1 MFASLNVLKELQK
14 HYETNPKDPLKGI
27 IWHTQG
33 SGKTALTYHLT
44 KLIRDFFSP
53 LNKKTKFYF
62 IVDRLD
68 LLEQAKNEF
77 LKRGLCAHEAEN
89 KEDLSQKLKSSS
101 VFENPQG
108 NDEIIVVNIQK
119 FKAPNEEK
127 SPNEDL
133 SDSAPK
139 EIVSKTELQEAAKDN
154 HDLQRVFIIDEA
166 HRSYDPKGCFYAN
179 LIECDKTAI
188 KIALTGTPLLEDN
201 AQDKATKNT
210 FGDYL
215 HTYSYAESIKD
226 RHTLKLQL
234 EIIEKSYKEKLQAIY
249 RLLQESIT
257 IEDIEVKKETIFNHE
272 RYIKEMLF
280 YIIRDLLFFR
290 LGNNDENLKAMVVC
304 FSSKQAKLANLLFN
318 EVQEKVLQENP
329 NLKIL
334 KKLQSSLILHN
345 EQEVKEKIY
354 SFKHEDTDI
363 VFVFNMLLTG
373 FDLPSLKR
381 LYIHRELK
389 DHNLLQALARV
400 NRSYNNMSFGYLIDF
415 VGIKENYDKTTDDY
429 LKELNQFNQSD
440 SNIKDNL
447 KDMFADRKT
456 LEKDIKNAYD
466 DLFNY
471 PIDDIEGMTSA
482 IVSMSEMNEL
492 LKVSRAIN
500 TLKERYNL
508 IRTSNDEKILSL
520 KEKMDIEKISKI
532 SSMLHKKA
540 KQLHA
545 LKNINEPK
553 NPNDLIV
560 LEDLIALLDF
570 KIEFKESKELHFK
583 EREEISAKQKQAK
596 EMLEKIPDQQDKEIQ
611 KFYKDFNKDEKEDF
625 FITLTD
631 KRLPKLAYDELLSYL
646 FEKHFN
652 DNDLHLKLDIIFNR
666 ISSNNAELF
675 NTTSTDKTTI
685 ALFESIS
692 PYVNEESKRA
702 NFTRVL
708 LDKLKK
714 FNFKQAFLNLQNQQG
729 YDFFAPIF
737 EYLIKDYN
745 NNSGGKY
752 AEYYT
757 PLSIA
762 SIIAKLLIDEPT
774 QSVKIYDPSAGT
786 GTLLMALAHQIGTDS
801 CTLYAQDI
809 SQKSLRMLKL
819 NLILNDLTHS
829 LKNAIEGNTLT
840 NPYHSKECKGK
851 MDYIVSN
858 PPFKLDFSNEHAEIS
873 QNKNDFFLGVP
884 NIPKNDKSK
893 MPIYTLFF
901 QHCLNML
908 SNKGKGAII
917 VPTGFISAK
926 SGIENKIVRHLV
938 DEKLVYGV
946 VCMPSQV
953 FANTSTNVSII
964 FFQKTPSAKEVVLID
979 ASKLGEEYTEN
990 KNKKTRLRTSDIDLI
1005 LETFNNKT
1013 PKADFCALVS
1023 FDEITEKN
1031 YSLNPGQYFII
1042 EDTSEKIS
1050 QAEFE
1055 NLMQQY
1061 SSELT
1066 SLFDESQSLQQ
1077 EILETLKGV
1086 RFE

>member
-77 LKRGLCAHEAEN
+77 SKRGLCAHEAEN
-89 KEDLSQKLKSSS
+89 KEDLSQKLKNSS
-101 VFENPQG
+101 VFEGPQG

-127 SPNEDL
+127 APNEDP
-133 SDSAPK
+133 SSAPK
-139 EIVSKTELQEAAKDN
+139 EIVSKTELQEATKDS

-210 FGDYL
+210 FGNYL

-226 RHTLKLQL
+226 KHTLKLQL

-280 YIIRDLLFFR
+280 YIIRDLLNFR
-290 LGNNDENLKAMVVC
+290 RVNNDENLKAMVVC
-304 FSSKQAKLANLLFN
+304 FSSAQAKLANLLFN

-329 NLKIL
+329 NLRIL
-334 KKLQSSLILHN
+334 NKLQSSLILHD
-345 EQEVKEKIY
+345 EQEVKEKIH

-373 FDLPSLKR
+373 FDLPNLKR

-429 LKELNQFNQSD
+429 LKELNRFNQSN

-447 KDMFADRKT
+447 KDMFADRNI
-456 LEKDIKNAYD
+456 LEKDIKNAYG

-471 PIDDIEGMTSA
+471 PIDNIEAMTSA
-482 IVSMSEMNEL
+482 IVSISKMNEL
-492 LKVSRAIN
+492 LKVSQAIN
-500 TLKERYNL
+500 TLKINYNL
-508 IRTSNDEKILSL
+508 IRTSSDEKILSL
-520 KEKMDIEKISKI
+520 KEKIDIEKISKI
-532 SSMLHKKA
+532 SSMLSKKA

-583 EREEISAKQKQAK
+583 EKEEISAKYKQAK
-596 EMLEKIPDQQDKEIQ
+596 EMLEKSPDKQDKEIQ
-611 KFYKDFNKDEKEDF
+611 KIYKELSKLIQEPLTNDNFDGISHSYSVIISQLQQHKEQTTNLLNKYNNDRAYA
-625 FITLTD
+625 ITH
-631 KRLPKLAYDELLSYL
+631 KRLHNRLMEENISKGIFTLLS
-646 FEKHFN
+646 
-652 DNDLHLKLDIIFNR
+652 
-666 ISSNNAELF
+666 
-675 NTTSTDKTTI
+675 
-685 ALFESIS
+685 AL
-692 PYVNEESKRA
+692 KRA
-702 NFTRVL
+702 
-708 LDKLKK
+708 LDERI
-714 FNFKQAFLNLQNQQG
+714 FK
-729 YDFFAPIF
+729 
-737 EYLIKDYN
+737 
-745 NNSGGKY
+745 
-752 AEYYT
+752 
-757 PLSIA
+757 
-762 SIIAKLLIDEPT
+762 
-774 QSVKIYDPSAGT
+774 
-786 GTLLMALAHQIGTDS
+786 
-801 CTLYAQDI
+801 
-809 SQKSLRMLKL
+809 R
-819 NLILNDLTHS
+819 
-829 LKNAIEGNTLT
+829 
-840 NPYHSKECKGK
+840 
-851 MDYIVSN
+851 
-858 PPFKLDFSNEHAEIS
+858 
-873 QNKNDFFLGVP
+873 
-884 NIPKNDKSK
+884 
-893 MPIYTLFF
+893 
-901 QHCLNML
+901 
-908 SNKGKGAII
+908 
-917 VPTGFISAK
+917 
-926 SGIENKIVRHLV
+926 
-938 DEKLVYGV
+938 
-946 VCMPSQV
+946 
-953 FANTSTNVSII
+953 
-964 FFQKTPSAKEVVLID
+964 
-979 ASKLGEEYTEN
+979 
-990 KNKKTRLRTSDIDLI
+990 
-1005 LETFNNKT
+1005 
-1013 PKADFCALVS
+1013 
-1023 FDEITEKN
+1023 
-1031 YSLNPGQYFII
+1031 
-1042 EDTSEKIS
+1042 
-1050 QAEFE
+1050 
-1055 NLMQQY
+1055 
-1061 SSELT
+1061 
-1066 SLFDESQSLQQ
+1066 Q
-1077 EILETLKGV
+1077 EILNEETTLKTAIKVELRDAFNKNPSLKDLEKEKEFITQTLFNELTQNHHQGNLIA
-1086 RFE
+1086 

>member
-77 LKRGLCAHEAEN
+77 LKRGLCVHEAEN
-89 KEDLSQKLKSSS
+89 KEHLSQKLKSSS

-119 FKAPNEEK
+119 FKAPNEDP
-127 SPNEDL
+127 S
-133 SDSAPK
+133 SAPK
-139 EIVSKTELQEAAKDN
+139 EIVSKTELQEATKDN

-210 FGDYL
+210 FGNYL
-215 HTYSYAESIKD
+215 HTYSYTESIKD

-272 RYIKEMLF
+272 RYIKAMLY
-280 YIIRDLLFFR
+280 YIIRDLLNFR
-290 LGNNDENLKAMVVC
+290 RVNNDENLKAMVVC
-304 FSSKQAKLANLLFN
+304 FSSAQARLANCLFN

-329 NLKIL
+329 NMKIL
-334 KKLQSSLILHN
+334 KKLQSSLILHD
-345 EQEVKEKIY
+345 EQEVKEKIH

-373 FDLPSLKR
+373 FDLPNLKR

-447 KDMFADRKT
+447 KDMFADRET

-471 PIDDIEGMTSA
+471 PIDDVEAMTSA
-482 IVSMSEMNEL
+482 IVSISAMNEL

-508 IRTSNDEKILSL
+508 IRTSSDEKILSL

-553 NPNDLIV
+553 NPNDLII

-570 KIEFKESKELHFK
+570 KIEFKERKELRFK
-583 EREEISAKQKQAK
+583 EQEEISAKQKQAK
-596 EMLEKIPDQQDKEIQ
+596 EILEKIPDQQDKEIQ
-611 KFYKDFNKDEKEDF
+611 KFYKDFSKLLQTPATSQNFEEISHSYDAIISQLKQHKEQTTNLLSKYNNDRVYV
-625 FITLTD
+625 ITH
-631 KRLPKLAYDELLSYL
+631 KRLHDRLMEENISKGIFTLLSM
-646 FEKHFN
+646 
-652 DNDLHLKLDIIFNR
+652 LKKALDAR
-666 ISSNNAELF
+666 IS
-675 NTTSTDKTTI
+675 
-685 ALFESIS
+685 
-692 PYVNEESKRA
+692 KR
-702 NFTRVL
+702 
-708 LDKLKK
+708 
-714 FNFKQAFLNLQNQQG
+714 
-729 YDFFAPIF
+729 
-737 EYLIKDYN
+737 
-745 NNSGGKY
+745 
-752 AEYYT
+752 
-757 PLSIA
+757 
-762 SIIAKLLIDEPT
+762 
-774 QSVKIYDPSAGT
+774 
-786 GTLLMALAHQIGTDS
+786 
-801 CTLYAQDI
+801 
-809 SQKSLRMLKL
+809 
-819 NLILNDLTHS
+819 
-829 LKNAIEGNTLT
+829 
-840 NPYHSKECKGK
+840 
-851 MDYIVSN
+851 
-858 PPFKLDFSNEHAEIS
+858 
-873 QNKNDFFLGVP
+873 
-884 NIPKNDKSK
+884 
-893 MPIYTLFF
+893 
-901 QHCLNML
+901 
-908 SNKGKGAII
+908 
-917 VPTGFISAK
+917 
-926 SGIENKIVRHLV
+926 
-938 DEKLVYGV
+938 
-946 VCMPSQV
+946 
-953 FANTSTNVSII
+953 
-964 FFQKTPSAKEVVLID
+964 
-979 ASKLGEEYTEN
+979 
-990 KNKKTRLRTSDIDLI
+990 
-1005 LETFNNKT
+1005 
-1013 PKADFCALVS
+1013 
-1023 FDEITEKN
+1023 
-1031 YSLNPGQYFII
+1031 
-1042 EDTSEKIS
+1042 
-1050 QAEFE
+1050 
-1055 NLMQQY
+1055 
-1061 SSELT
+1061 
-1066 SLFDESQSLQQ
+1066 Q
-1077 EILETLKGV
+1077 EILNEETTLKTAIKVELRDAFNKNPSLKDLEKEKEFIAQTLFNELTQNHHQGNLNA
-1086 RFE
+1086 

>member
-1 MFASLNVLKELQK
+1 MPYNEITRVQVPALMHLAKLGYNFISQKNKPNLDTATNILVDSFTQAFERLNPNKNAKDALTEMKKRLNYDDLGKSFYEYLLKSENQIIDFDNPSNNLYEMMAELTYKSLRTDITLFINGLPLVNIEVKQPYAEKGIKEEKIRHIERYKNPENKVFYNLAQIWLFSDNLPYDENNPDQGVFYSASYSPIFQHFVEANRLDITPPPPENDQDEQNHQNHRSLEEIQKRILNEFNLKDTDTLESSKDATTNPFLTSFCSHKRLCFILKYGISFLKEKSEFKKHIWRYAQMFASLNVLKELQK

-77 LKRGLCAHEAEN
+77 LKRGLCVHEAEN
-89 KEDLSQKLKSSS
+89 KEDLSQKLKNSR
-101 VFENPQG
+101 VFEGSQG

-127 SPNEDL
+127 APNEDP
-133 SDSAPK
+133 SSAPK
-139 EIVSKTELQEAAKDN
+139 EIISKTELQEATKDN

-201 AQDKATKNT
+201 AQDKATKKT
-210 FGDYL
+210 FGNYL

-234 EIIEKSYKEKLQAIY
+234 EIIEKSYKEKLQEIY

-272 RYIKEMLF
+272 RYIKEMLY

-304 FSSKQAKLANLLFN
+304 FSSAQAKLANLLFN

-334 KKLQSSLILHN
+334 KKLQSSLILHD
-345 EQEVKEKIY
+345 EQEIKEKIY
-354 SFKHEDTDI
+354 SFKHENTDI

-373 FDLPSLKR
+373 FDLPNLKR

-400 NRSYNNMSFGYLIDF
+400 NRPYNNMSFGYLIDF

-447 KDMFADRKT
+447 KDMFADRNI

-471 PIDDIEGMTSA
+471 PIDDVEAMTSA
-482 IVSMSEMNEL
+482 IVNISKMNEL
-492 LKVSRAIN
+492 LKVSHAIN

-508 IRTSNDEKILSL
+508 IRTSSDEKILSL

-532 SSMLHKKA
+532 SSMLSKKA

-570 KIEFKESKELHFK
+570 KIEFKERKELRFK
-583 EREEISAKQKQAK
+583 EKEEISAKYKQAK
-596 EMLEKIPDQQDKEIQ
+596 EMLEKIPDKQDKEVQKISKDLSKLIQ
-611 KFYKDFNKDEKEDF
+611 EPLTNDNFDGISHSYSAIISQLQQYNQQTTNLLNKYNNDRAYV
-625 FITLTD
+625 ITH
-631 KRLPKLAYDELLSYL
+631 KRLHNRLMEENISKGIFTLLS
-646 FEKHFN
+646 
-652 DNDLHLKLDIIFNR
+652 
-666 ISSNNAELF
+666 A
-675 NTTSTDKTTI
+675 
-685 ALFESIS
+685 
-692 PYVNEESKRA
+692 
-702 NFTRVL
+702 
-708 LDKLKK
+708 LKK
-714 FNFKQAFLNLQNQQG
+714 ALDARIFK
-729 YDFFAPIF
+729 
-737 EYLIKDYN
+737 
-745 NNSGGKY
+745 
-752 AEYYT
+752 
-757 PLSIA
+757 
-762 SIIAKLLIDEPT
+762 
-774 QSVKIYDPSAGT
+774 
-786 GTLLMALAHQIGTDS
+786 
-801 CTLYAQDI
+801 
-809 SQKSLRMLKL
+809 R
-819 NLILNDLTHS
+819 
-829 LKNAIEGNTLT
+829 
-840 NPYHSKECKGK
+840 
-851 MDYIVSN
+851 
-858 PPFKLDFSNEHAEIS
+858 
-873 QNKNDFFLGVP
+873 
-884 NIPKNDKSK
+884 
-893 MPIYTLFF
+893 
-901 QHCLNML
+901 
-908 SNKGKGAII
+908 
-917 VPTGFISAK
+917 
-926 SGIENKIVRHLV
+926 
-938 DEKLVYGV
+938 
-946 VCMPSQV
+946 
-953 FANTSTNVSII
+953 
-964 FFQKTPSAKEVVLID
+964 
-979 ASKLGEEYTEN
+979 
-990 KNKKTRLRTSDIDLI
+990 
-1005 LETFNNKT
+1005 
-1013 PKADFCALVS
+1013 
-1023 FDEITEKN
+1023 
-1031 YSLNPGQYFII
+1031 
-1042 EDTSEKIS
+1042 
-1050 QAEFE
+1050 
-1055 NLMQQY
+1055 
-1061 SSELT
+1061 
-1066 SLFDESQSLQQ
+1066 Q
-1077 EILETLKGV
+1077 EILNEENTLKTAIKVELRDAFNKNPSLKDLQKEEKFIAQTLFNELPKNYNQGNLNA
-1086 RFE
+1086 

>member
-77 LKRGLCAHEAEN
+77 LKRGLCVHEAEN

-101 VFENPQG
+101 VFEDPQG

-127 SPNEDL
+127 APNEDL
-133 SDSAPK
+133 SNSAPK
-139 EIVSKTELQEAAKDN
+139 EIISKTELQEATKDN

-201 AQDKATKNT
+201 AQDKATKKT
-210 FGDYL
+210 FGNYL

-234 EIIEKSYKEKLQAIY
+234 EIIEKSYKEKLQKIY

-257 IEDIEVKKETIFNHE
+257 VEDIEVKKERIFNHE

-290 LGNNDENLKAMVVC
+290 LGNNDENLKAMVIC
-304 FSSKQAKLANLLFN
+304 FSSTQAKLANLFFN

-334 KKLQSSLILHN
+334 NKLQSSLILHD

-354 SFKHEDTDI
+354 SFKHGDTDI

-447 KDMFADRKT
+447 KDMFADRET

-466 DLFNY
+466 DLFDY
-471 PIDDIEGMTSA
+471 PIDDIETMTSA
-482 IVSMSEMNEL
+482 IVNISKMSEL
-492 LKVSRAIN
+492 LKVSQAIN
-500 TLKERYNL
+500 TLKECYNL
-508 IRTSNDEKILSL
+508 IRTSSDEKILSL

-553 NPNDLIV
+553 NPNDLMI

-570 KIEFKESKELHFK
+570 KIEFKESKELRFK
-583 EREEISAKQKQAK
+583 EKEEISAKYKQAK
-596 EMLEKIPDQQDKEIQ
+596 EMLEKIPDKQDKEIQ
-611 KFYKDFNKDEKEDF
+611 KFYKDFSKLLQTPATSQNFEEISHSYDAIISQLKQHKEQTTNLLNKYNNDRAYV
-625 FITLTD
+625 ITH
-631 KRLPKLAYDELLSYL
+631 KRLHDRLMEKNISKGIFTLLSA
-646 FEKHFN
+646 
-652 DNDLHLKLDIIFNR
+652 LKKALDAR
-666 ISSNNAELF
+666 ISKRQEIL
-675 NTTSTDKTTI
+675 
-685 ALFESIS
+685 
-692 PYVNEESKRA
+692 NEE
-702 NFTRVL
+702 
-708 LDKLKK
+708 
-714 FNFKQAFLNLQNQQG
+714 
-729 YDFFAPIF
+729 
-737 EYLIKDYN
+737 
-745 NNSGGKY
+745 
-752 AEYYT
+752 YY
-757 PLSIA
+757 
-762 SIIAKLLIDEPT
+762 
-774 QSVKIYDPSAGT
+774 
-786 GTLLMALAHQIGTDS
+786 
-801 CTLYAQDI
+801 
-809 SQKSLRMLKL
+809 
-819 NLILNDLTHS
+819 
-829 LKNAIEGNTLT
+829 LKNAIKAELRDAFKKD
-840 NPYHSKECKGK
+840 PSLKDLEKEKEL
-851 MDYIVSN
+851 IV
-858 PPFKLDFSNEHAEIS
+858 
-873 QNKNDFFLGVP
+873 Q
-884 NIPKNDKSK
+884 
-893 MPIYTLFF
+893 TLF
-901 QHCLNML
+901 N
-908 SNKGKGAII
+908 
-917 VPTGFISAK
+917 
-926 SGIENKIVRHLV
+926 
-938 DEKLVYGV
+938 
-946 VCMPSQV
+946 
-953 FANTSTNVSII
+953 
-964 FFQKTPSAKEVVLID
+964 
-979 ASKLGEEYTEN
+979 
-990 KNKKTRLRTSDIDLI
+990 
-1005 LETFNNKT
+1005 
-1013 PKADFCALVS
+1013 
-1023 FDEITEKN
+1023 
-1031 YSLNPGQYFII
+1031 
-1042 EDTSEKIS
+1042 
-1050 QAEFE
+1050 
-1055 NLMQQY
+1055 
-1061 SSELT
+1061 ELT
-1066 SLFDESQSLQQ
+1066 QNHHQGNPHAQ
-1077 EILETLKGV
+1077 
-1086 RFE
+1086 

>member
-14 HYETNPKDPLKGI
+14 HYENNPKDPLKGI

-77 LKRGLCAHEAEN
+77 LKRGLCVHEAEN
-89 KEDLSQKLKSSS
+89 KEDLSQKLKNSS
-101 VFENPQG
+101 VFEGPQG

-119 FKAPNEEK
+119 FK

-133 SDSAPK
+133 SSAPK
-139 EIVSKTELQEAAKDN
+139 EIISKTELQEATKDS

-188 KIALTGTPLLEDN
+188 KIALTGTPLLENN

-210 FGDYL
+210 FGNYL

-234 EIIEKSYKEKLQAIY
+234 EIIEKSYKEKLQEIY

-272 RYIKEMLF
+272 RYIKEMLY
-280 YIIRDLLFFR
+280 YIIRDLLNFR
-290 LGNNDENLKAMVVC
+290 RVNNDENLKAMVVC
-304 FSSKQAKLANLLFN
+304 SSSAQAKLANWLFN

-334 KKLQSSLILHN
+334 KKLQSSLILHD

-373 FDLPSLKR
+373 FDLPNLKR

-429 LKELNQFNQSD
+429 LKELNQFNQSGANSD
-440 SNIKDNL
+440 SNIKDI
-447 KDMFADRKT
+447 FADREV

-471 PIDDIEGMTSA
+471 PIDDIEVMTSA
-482 IVSMSEMNEL
+482 IVNISKMNEL
-492 LKVSRAIN
+492 LKVSQAIN

-570 KIEFKESKELHFK
+570 KIEFKERKELRFK
-583 EREEISAKQKQAK
+583 EREEISAKYKQAK
-596 EMLEKIPDQQDKEIQ
+596 EMLEKIPDKQDKEVQ
-611 KFYKDFNKDEKEDF
+611 KISKELSKLLQEPLTNHNFDGISHSYSVIISQLKQHKEQTTNLLNKYNNDRAYV
-625 FITLTD
+625 ITH
-631 KRLPKLAYDELLSYL
+631 KRLHNRLMEENISKGIFTLLSA
-646 FEKHFN
+646 
-652 DNDLHLKLDIIFNR
+652 LKKALDAR
-666 ISSNNAELF
+666 IS
-675 NTTSTDKTTI
+675 
-685 ALFESIS
+685 
-692 PYVNEESKRA
+692 KR
-702 NFTRVL
+702 
-708 LDKLKK
+708 
-714 FNFKQAFLNLQNQQG
+714 
-729 YDFFAPIF
+729 
-737 EYLIKDYN
+737 
-745 NNSGGKY
+745 
-752 AEYYT
+752 
-757 PLSIA
+757 
-762 SIIAKLLIDEPT
+762 
-774 QSVKIYDPSAGT
+774 
-786 GTLLMALAHQIGTDS
+786 
-801 CTLYAQDI
+801 
-809 SQKSLRMLKL
+809 
-819 NLILNDLTHS
+819 
-829 LKNAIEGNTLT
+829 
-840 NPYHSKECKGK
+840 
-851 MDYIVSN
+851 
-858 PPFKLDFSNEHAEIS
+858 
-873 QNKNDFFLGVP
+873 
-884 NIPKNDKSK
+884 
-893 MPIYTLFF
+893 
-901 QHCLNML
+901 
-908 SNKGKGAII
+908 
-917 VPTGFISAK
+917 
-926 SGIENKIVRHLV
+926 
-938 DEKLVYGV
+938 
-946 VCMPSQV
+946 
-953 FANTSTNVSII
+953 
-964 FFQKTPSAKEVVLID
+964 
-979 ASKLGEEYTEN
+979 
-990 KNKKTRLRTSDIDLI
+990 
-1005 LETFNNKT
+1005 
-1013 PKADFCALVS
+1013 
-1023 FDEITEKN
+1023 
-1031 YSLNPGQYFII
+1031 
-1042 EDTSEKIS
+1042 
-1050 QAEFE
+1050 
-1055 NLMQQY
+1055 
-1061 SSELT
+1061 
-1066 SLFDESQSLQQ
+1066 Q
-1077 EILETLKGV
+1077 EILNEETTLKTAIKAELRDAFKEYPSLKDLEKEKEFIAQTLFNELTQNHHQGNLNA
-1086 RFE
+1086 

>member
-68 LLEQAKNEF
+68 LLEQAKSEF
-77 LKRGLCAHEAEN
+77 SKRGLCVHEAKD

-101 VFENPQG
+101 VFDGHQG

-127 SPNEDL
+127 APNEDP
-133 SDSAPK
+133 SNSAPK
-139 EIVSKTELQEAAKDN
+139 EIISKTELQEATKDS

-179 LIECDKTAI
+179 LIECDKTAV

-257 IEDIEVKKETIFNHE
+257 IEDIEVKKETIFNDE
-272 RYIKEMLF
+272 RYIKEMLY
-280 YIIRDLLFFR
+280 YIIRDLLNFR
-290 LGNNDENLKAMVVC
+290 RVNNDENLKAMVVC
-304 FSSKQAKLANLLFN
+304 FSSKQAKLANWLFN

-334 KKLQSSLILHN
+334 KKLQSSLILHD

-373 FDLPSLKR
+373 FDLPNLKR

-400 NRSYNNMSFGYLIDF
+400 NRSYKNMSFGYLIDF

-440 SNIKDNL
+440 SNTQDNL
-447 KDMFADRKT
+447 KDMFADRET

-471 PIDDIEGMTSA
+471 PIDDIEAMTST
-482 IVSMSEMNEL
+482 IVNISAMNEL
-492 LKVSRAIN
+492 LKVSHAIN

-508 IRTSNDEKILSL
+508 IRTSSDEKILSL
-520 KEKMDIEKISKI
+520 KEKIDIEKISKI

-583 EREEISAKQKQAK
+583 EKEEISAKYKQAK
-596 EMLEKIPDQQDKEIQ
+596 EMLEKIPDKQDKEVQKISKELSKLIQ
-611 KFYKDFNKDEKEDF
+611 EPLTNHNFDGISHSYSVIISQLKQHKEQ
-625 FITLTD
+625 TTN
-631 KRLPKLAYDELLSYL
+631 LLSKY
-646 FEKHFN
+646 
-652 DNDLHLKLDIIFNR
+652 DNDLSYAITHKRLHKRLMEKNISKGIF
-666 ISSNNAELF
+666 
-675 NTTSTDKTTI
+675 T
-685 ALFESIS
+685 
-692 PYVNEESKRA
+692 
-702 NFTRVL
+702 L
-708 LDKLKK
+708 LSALKK
-714 FNFKQAFLNLQNQQG
+714 ALDERIFK
-729 YDFFAPIF
+729 
-737 EYLIKDYN
+737 
-745 NNSGGKY
+745 
-752 AEYYT
+752 
-757 PLSIA
+757 
-762 SIIAKLLIDEPT
+762 
-774 QSVKIYDPSAGT
+774 
-786 GTLLMALAHQIGTDS
+786 
-801 CTLYAQDI
+801 
-809 SQKSLRMLKL
+809 R
-819 NLILNDLTHS
+819 
-829 LKNAIEGNTLT
+829 
-840 NPYHSKECKGK
+840 
-851 MDYIVSN
+851 
-858 PPFKLDFSNEHAEIS
+858 
-873 QNKNDFFLGVP
+873 
-884 NIPKNDKSK
+884 
-893 MPIYTLFF
+893 
-901 QHCLNML
+901 
-908 SNKGKGAII
+908 
-917 VPTGFISAK
+917 
-926 SGIENKIVRHLV
+926 
-938 DEKLVYGV
+938 
-946 VCMPSQV
+946 
-953 FANTSTNVSII
+953 
-964 FFQKTPSAKEVVLID
+964 
-979 ASKLGEEYTEN
+979 
-990 KNKKTRLRTSDIDLI
+990 
-1005 LETFNNKT
+1005 
-1013 PKADFCALVS
+1013 
-1023 FDEITEKN
+1023 
-1031 YSLNPGQYFII
+1031 
-1042 EDTSEKIS
+1042 
-1050 QAEFE
+1050 
-1055 NLMQQY
+1055 
-1061 SSELT
+1061 
-1066 SLFDESQSLQQ
+1066 Q
-1077 EILETLKGV
+1077 EILNEETTLKTAIKAELRDAFNKNPSLKDLEKEKEFITQTLFNELTQNHHQGNPHA
-1086 RFE
+1086 

>member
-77 LKRGLCAHEAEN
+77 LKRGLCVHEAEN
-89 KEDLSQKLKSSS
+89 KEDLSQKLKNSS
-101 VFENPQG
+101 VFEGPQG

-127 SPNEDL
+127 APNEDP
-133 SDSAPK
+133 SSAPK
-139 EIVSKTELQEAAKDN
+139 EIISKTELQEATKDN

-201 AQDKATKNT
+201 AQDKATKKT
-210 FGDYL
+210 FGNYL

-257 IEDIEVKKETIFNHE
+257 IEDIEVKKEFIFNHE
-272 RYIKEMLF
+272 KYIKEMLY
-280 YIIRDLLFFR
+280 YIIRDLLNFR
-290 LGNNDENLKAMVVC
+290 RVNNDENLKAMVVC
-304 FSSKQAKLANLLFN
+304 FSSAQAKLANLFFN

-334 KKLQSSLILHN
+334 KKLQSSLILHD

-354 SFKHEDTDI
+354 SFKHKDTDI

-440 SNIKDNL
+440 SNTQDNL
-447 KDMFADRKT
+447 KDMFADRET

-466 DLFNY
+466 DLFDY
-471 PIDDIEGMTSA
+471 PIDDIEAMTSA
-482 IVSMSEMNEL
+482 IVGISGMNEL
-492 LKVSRAIN
+492 VKVSRAIN

-532 SSMLHKKA
+532 SSMLSKKA
-540 KQLHA
+540 KQLYA

-553 NPNDLIV
+553 NPNDLII

-570 KIEFKESKELHFK
+570 KIEFKESKELRFK
-583 EREEISAKQKQAK
+583 EQEEITNKQKQAK
-596 EMLEKIPDQQDKEIQ
+596 EILEKIPDQQDKEIQ
-611 KFYKDFNKDEKEDF
+611 KISKELSKLLQEPLTNHNFDGISHSYSVIISQLKQHKEQTTHLLNKYDNDRAYV
-625 FITLTD
+625 ITH
-631 KRLPKLAYDELLSYL
+631 KRLHDRLMEENISKGIFTLLSA
-646 FEKHFN
+646 
-652 DNDLHLKLDIIFNR
+652 LKKALDDR
-666 ISSNNAELF
+666 ISKRQEIL
-675 NTTSTDKTTI
+675 
-685 ALFESIS
+685 
-692 PYVNEESKRA
+692 NEE
-702 NFTRVL
+702 T
-708 LDKLKK
+708 
-714 FNFKQAFLNLQNQQG
+714 
-729 YDFFAPIF
+729 
-737 EYLIKDYN
+737 
-745 NNSGGKY
+745 
-752 AEYYT
+752 T
-757 PLSIA
+757 
-762 SIIAKLLIDEPT
+762 
-774 QSVKIYDPSAGT
+774 
-786 GTLLMALAHQIGTDS
+786 
-801 CTLYAQDI
+801 
-809 SQKSLRMLKL
+809 
-819 NLILNDLTHS
+819 
-829 LKNAIEGNTLT
+829 LKNAIKVELRDAFKE
-840 NPYHSKECKGK
+840 NPSLKDLEKEKEF
-851 MDYIVSN
+851 IT
-858 PPFKLDFSNEHAEIS
+858 
-873 QNKNDFFLGVP
+873 Q
-884 NIPKNDKSK
+884 
-893 MPIYTLFF
+893 TLF
-901 QHCLNML
+901 N
-908 SNKGKGAII
+908 
-917 VPTGFISAK
+917 
-926 SGIENKIVRHLV
+926 
-938 DEKLVYGV
+938 
-946 VCMPSQV
+946 
-953 FANTSTNVSII
+953 
-964 FFQKTPSAKEVVLID
+964 
-979 ASKLGEEYTEN
+979 
-990 KNKKTRLRTSDIDLI
+990 
-1005 LETFNNKT
+1005 
-1013 PKADFCALVS
+1013 
-1023 FDEITEKN
+1023 
-1031 YSLNPGQYFII
+1031 
-1042 EDTSEKIS
+1042 
-1050 QAEFE
+1050 
-1055 NLMQQY
+1055 
-1061 SSELT
+1061 ELT
-1066 SLFDESQSLQQ
+1066 QNHHQGNLHA
-1077 EILETLKGV
+1077 
-1086 RFE
+1086 